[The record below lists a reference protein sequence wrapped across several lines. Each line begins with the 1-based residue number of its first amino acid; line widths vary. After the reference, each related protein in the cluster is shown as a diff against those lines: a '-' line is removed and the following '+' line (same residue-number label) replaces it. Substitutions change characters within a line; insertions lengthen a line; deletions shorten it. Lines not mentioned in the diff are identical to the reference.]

1 MAMSEKEVKHY
12 WNYFCSLCKRLDN
25 TRQFVDHSSNN
36 NELKNASVNSFEFQ
50 QIILLSAMEFENVSK
65 AICLSI
71 DSNFNIQNANIRKI
85 TETILQ
91 KYPRIGETEI
101 TSDYQTLRPLENWK
115 VVTDPADGKKR
126 VEGVSWWDDYSNIK
140 HQTFWK
146 FNLATLNNA
155 VSALAAL
162 MVMELYLMQSMLG
175 STMMSLSIEC
185 DYFNSEYP
193 GAILCAE
200 GKALPDFESS
210 GT

>member
-1 MAMSEKEVKHY
+1 MAMSAKEVKHY
-12 WNYFCSLCKRLDN
+12 WNYFCSLCKRLNN
-25 TRQFVDHSSNN
+25 TRQFVDHSSDN

-50 QIILLSAMEFENVSK
+50 QIILLSAMEFENISK

-101 TSDYQTLRPLENWK
+101 TSAYQTLRPLENWK

-126 VEGVSWWDDYSNIK
+126 VVGISWWDDYSNIK

-155 VSALAAL
+155 VSALTSL
-162 MVMELYLMQSMLG
+162 MVMELYLMQSMLD
-175 STMMSLSIEC
+175 STMMSLRIEC
-185 DYFNSEYP
+185 DYFNSEYA
-193 GAILCAE
+193 GAILCAS
-200 GKALPDFESS
+200 GKALPDFES
-210 GT
+210 

>member
-1 MAMSEKEVKHY
+1 MAVSEKEVKHY

-162 MVMELYLMQSMLG
+162 MVMELYLMSR
-175 STMMSLSIEC
+175 I
-185 DYFNSEYP
+185 
-193 GAILCAE
+193 
-200 GKALPDFESS
+200 
-210 GT
+210 